1 MILTS
6 SSRRLIK
13 LPIEIKHCI
22 ISHLPRTRI
31 ISPTLPRF
39 NSSSSSSS
47 NSLSP
52 HLTISTHSGAT
63 SNYDLSEEQQSVV
76 VESIFES
83 PSSPEYISI
92 PPSTLDH
99 HPTTTS
105 RSPTE
110 SLLNLLSSKQFKT
123 AKTLLQELKEQGIS
137 IEKDY
142 RFAIL
147 GVEQII
153 REEGIIGDDWLKWL
167 DLVPEPFELVIMKQ
181 AAGAGGRRQE
191 TNVESR
197 KLDSN
202 FLNLVSKV
210 SKKFVKNLRETLLI
224 TEEKEGLT
232 EEIEEEGKRIE
243 IIVQQMKEF
252 GKVLSRKGQSRVVAE
267 ELITEIALQGKD
279 VEGALEL
286 WEHSLDQV
294 IRQTNSL
301 KETESEQEEG
311 KSSDQR
317 RMERWLKGKNQ
328 QSFKPLIRARER
340 IVQALT
346 NLGRVEES
354 IPILL
359 SSTRYP
365 SLSDY
370 QALKLSKNLYLK
382 ILSQLASQD
391 RFDLFQQVY
400 EQFTTELGNKLVRI
414 ENENLRI
421 RSPYLARKSD
431 YEGGGGESP
440 SAQEAFTTFRDQ
452 HAVSSIEEGPVQEEI
467 TLLSNTTSS
476 KEAEKEEE
484 VERFEEF
491 ASVVG
496 QDFEHYGR
504 TTSQSQS
511 LKLVTLVE
519 SSRLDLALDL
529 LTSLLIRG
537 PLPSA
542 QSVSTLID
550 SISLHSNGQ
559 EILEM
564 IEEQVQ
570 DSYWRRSF
578 WATCRMLNDLQR
590 GELRLVVRRFRDYF
604 NLIGLPPSSIAAIK
618 GVTLTTPSTRINRT
632 SDSSSSSMKRRIET
646 STSNSYTLSILYQ
659 ALVPLLSN
667 SHPTS
672 GGTKH
677 LKNIF
682 LSLFNPNG
690 FDIIPCYKNKSN
702 HVFPLHPIPSSTTSS
717 EEKVSPLDPY
727 SFIPFLLLTLE
738 RRFPLSPSPNNHHHH
753 NNFTQTRERKPQ
765 EQVVEELLEILMGM
779 HKIGVMPQLPHVALL
794 LSSLASNVAKT
805 TGGRG
810 TGLREFKYLLNVLQR
825 GGKSSLHD
833 EEITGLSTNLV
844 RFVEIQFPNTLV
856 KVGDRKEEEFGEFSP
871 KLYTTLLKSLRLA
884 PRSTR
889 YDQELNQRNKRL
901 VKKEAVKI
909 LTNLMEKI
917 GVEGLREMLNS
928 KDGEGLRIE
937 VARLGVVSED

>member
-1 MILTS
+1 MLLTS

-13 LPIEIKHCI
+13 LPIEVKHCI
-22 ISHLPRTRI
+22 ISHLARTRI

-76 VESIFES
+76 VKSIFES

-123 AKTLLQELKEQGIS
+123 AKTLLQELKEQGIP

-153 REEGIIGDDWLKWL
+153 FRQGEGIVSCDDDDWLRWL
-167 DLVPEPFELVIMKQ
+167 ELVPQPLELVSVTKQ
-181 AAGAGGRRQE
+181 AAAGAGGRRKE
-191 TNVESR
+191 NNVELR

-210 SKKFVKNLRETLLI
+210 SKEFVKNLRETLLI
-224 TEEKEGLT
+224 PEEKEGLT
-232 EEIEEEGKRIE
+232 EEIEEEGRRIE

-252 GKVLSRKGQSRVVAE
+252 GKVLNRKGQSRVVAE

-294 IRQTNSL
+294 VRQTNSS

-317 RMERWLKGKNQ
+317 GMERWLKSKNQ

-340 IVQALT
+340 IIQALT

-365 SLSDY
+365 SLSDD

-391 RFDLFQQVY
+391 RFELFQQVY

-431 YEGGGGESP
+431 YEGGESP

-476 KEAEKEEE
+476 QEAEKEEE
-484 VERFEEF
+484 VDRFKEF
-491 ASVVG
+491 SSVVG

-564 IEEQVQ
+564 IEEQVES
-570 DSYWRRSF
+570 SYWRRSF
-578 WATCRMLNDLQR
+578 L
-590 GELRLVVRRFRDYF
+590 
-604 NLIGLPPSSIAAIK
+604 
-618 GVTLTTPSTRINRT
+618 
-632 SDSSSSSMKRRIET
+632 
-646 STSNSYTLSILYQ
+646 
-659 ALVPLLSN
+659 
-667 SHPTS
+667 
-672 GGTKH
+672 
-677 LKNIF
+677 
-682 LSLFNPNG
+682 G
-690 FDIIPCYKNKSN
+690 F
-702 HVFPLHPIPSSTTSS
+702 
-717 EEKVSPLDPY
+717 
-727 SFIPFLLLTLE
+727 E
-738 RRFPLSPSPNNHHHH
+738 R
-753 NNFTQTRERKPQ
+753 
-765 EQVVEELLEILMGM
+765 
-779 HKIGVMPQLPHVALL
+779 
-794 LSSLASNVAKT
+794 
-805 TGGRG
+805 
-810 TGLREFKYLLNVLQR
+810 
-825 GGKSSLHD
+825 
-833 EEITGLSTNLV
+833 
-844 RFVEIQFPNTLV
+844 
-856 KVGDRKEEEFGEFSP
+856 
-871 KLYTTLLKSLRLA
+871 
-884 PRSTR
+884 
-889 YDQELNQRNKRL
+889 
-901 VKKEAVKI
+901 
-909 LTNLMEKI
+909 
-917 GVEGLREMLNS
+917 
-928 KDGEGLRIE
+928 
-937 VARLGVVSED
+937 